1 MDTKIKLPKDLLD
14 IFNMV
19 GSKYADEFEDEKSAT
34 TNPEDDDLV
43 NLVKSK
49 RAEREKAKMS
59 EEDRRI
65 EEITSMDLPNDFE
78 NIFTLDERA
87 AGVHTD
93 SVDQGLIYSLSNLG
107 RVDIEYISAI
117 TGLEYKEVIT
127 SLRGSIFQNPLTWQE
142 CFYKGWETADV

>member
-34 TNPEDDDLV
+34 TNAEDDDLV

-78 NIFTLDERA
+78 NIFTLIL
-87 AGVHTD
+87 VK
-93 SVDQGLIYSLSNLG
+93 LILSISLL
-107 RVDIEYISAI
+107 
-117 TGLEYKEVIT
+117 
-127 SLRGSIFQNPLTWQE
+127 
-142 CFYKGWETADV
+142 